1 MVDQGS
7 CGYVCFYNGK
17 RVEVYADTTFQAQK
31 QVAAMLKVP
40 PKKQYMI
47 TVVLAE
53 RNGDPVKTDPASL

>member
-17 RVEVYADTTFQAQK
+17 RVEVYADTTFQARQ
-31 QVAAMLKVP
+31 QVAKMLKVP

-53 RNGDPVKTDPASL
+53 RSGEPVKIDPASL